1 MSIAISGVAAVGSAA
16 AVPTIDA
23 QPKAVEVQQK
33 AAAAAPAG
41 AGEDAVKIS
50 AAAREVP
57 QPMCVQVRALHNQG
71 QSIPQIATKLSIR
84 PSSVQSDWGTPAAT
98 PQGQHAPRDRAG

>member
-23 QPKAVEVQQK
+23 QPKAVEVQQQ
-33 AAAAAPAG
+33 AAAQQ
-41 AGEDAVKIS
+41 
-50 AAAREVP
+50 VP
-57 QPMCVQVRALHNQG
+57 QPLSVQVRALHNQG

>member
-1 MSIAISGVAAVGSAA
+1 MSIAISGVATVGAA
-16 AVPTIDA
+16 LAAPTFEA

-71 QSIPQIATKLSIR
+71 KSIPQIATKLSIS
-84 PSSVQSDWGTPAAT
+84 PNSVQSYLGTPAAK
-98 PQGQHAPRDRAG
+98 PKK